1 MVAQVPTM
9 PYPKEKESSMQPI
22 DLQTLAKHVQG
33 ELVTRDAVDL
43 PTLHRIT
50 GAAPLQDAESGHI
63 TLIDSDKHLSRL
75 QNSKAAA
82 CVTPQ
87 KFPDVDIPQ
96 IVVSNPHEAFA
107 QICKI
112 FRPAIVVT
120 SKTGIDPRACVSPT
134 ARVAASAVVEA
145 LASVGDNCEV
155 GEGTHIHRGA
165 TVMDGCKIG
174 RNCQIYPG
182 VVLYPGTILED
193 RVVLHANCVLGA
205 HGFGY
210 KTEQGRHLSTA
221 QLGWVH
227 VESDVEIGASTTID
241 RGTYGATKI
250 GEGTKIDNLVQIAH
264 NCKIGKHNLVCS
276 QVGIAGS
283 CSTGDYVVLAGQV
296 GMRDHIHIGSKS
308 IILAKS
314 GVAEDVA
321 ENQILL
327 GSPAIPRK
335 EQAMV
340 IASMLKLPEMRK
352 TLKQLERKLD
362 EMAEIDAEQRNAG

>member
-1 MVAQVPTM
+1 MKTM
-9 PYPKEKESSMQPI
+9 
-22 DLQTLAKHVQG
+22 DLLTLAKHVQG
-33 ELVTRDAVDL
+33 ELFTRDRACESDSQC
-43 PTLHRIT
+43 II

-75 QNSKAAA
+75 QSSKAAA

-87 KFPDVDIPQ
+87 SFPDLDIPQ
-96 IVVSNPHEAFA
+96 IVVRNPHEAFA

-112 FRPAIVVT
+112 FRPAIVVRAK
-120 SKTGIDPRACVSPT
+120 SGIDPRACVCES
-134 ARVAASAVVEA
+134 ARIATSAVVEA
-145 LASVGDNCEV
+145 LASIGENCEI
-155 GEGTHIHRGA
+155 GEGTHIHRGV
-165 TVMDGCKIG
+165 TIMDGCRIG
-174 RNCQIYPG
+174 SQCQLYPG

-210 KTEQGRHLSTA
+210 KTEQGRHVSTS

-227 VESDVEIGASTTID
+227 VESDVEIGANTTVD

-296 GMRDHIHIGSKS
+296 GMRDHIHIGNKS
-308 IILAKS
+308 IILAQS

-340 IASMLKLPEMRK
+340 IASMLKLPELRK
-352 TLKQLERKLD
+352 TIKQMERKLESCD
-362 EMAEIDAEQRNAG
+362 EDSGEQRKAG

>member
-1 MVAQVPTM
+1 
-9 PYPKEKESSMQPI
+9 
-22 DLQTLAKHVQG
+22 
-33 ELVTRDAVDL
+33 
-43 PTLHRIT
+43 
-50 GAAPLQDAESGHI
+50 
-63 TLIDSDKHLSRL
+63 
-75 QNSKAAA
+75 
-82 CVTPQ
+82 
-87 KFPDVDIPQ
+87 
-96 IVVSNPHEAFA
+96 
-107 QICKI
+107 
-112 FRPAIVVT
+112 
-120 SKTGIDPRACVSPT
+120 
-134 ARVAASAVVEA
+134 
-145 LASVGDNCEV
+145 
-155 GEGTHIHRGA
+155 
-165 TVMDGCKIG
+165 MDGCRIG
-174 RNCQIYPG
+174 SQCQLYPG

-205 HGFGY
+205 MDSDT
-210 KTEQGRHLSTA
+210 KTEQGRHVSTS

-227 VESDVEIGASTTID
+227 VESDVEIGANTTVD

-296 GMRDHIHIGSKS
+296 GMRDHIHIGNKS
-308 IILAKS
+308 IILAQS

-340 IASMLKLPEMRK
+340 IASMLKLPELRENDK
-352 TLKQLERKLD
+352 ANGAQ
-362 EMAEIDAEQRNAG
+362 AGVL

>member
-1 MVAQVPTM
+1 MKTM
-9 PYPKEKESSMQPI
+9 
-22 DLQTLAKHVQG
+22 DLLTLAKHVQG
-33 ELVTRDAVDL
+33 ELFTRDRACEPDSQC
-43 PTLHRIT
+43 II
-50 GAAPLQDAESGHI
+50 GAAPLQDAESGQI

-75 QNSKAAA
+75 QTSKAAA

-87 KFPDVDIPQ
+87 SFPDLDIPQ
-96 IVVSNPHEAFA
+96 IVVKNPHEAFA

-112 FRPAIVVT
+112 FRPAIVIT
-120 SKTGIDPRACVSPT
+120 AKSGIDPRACVSES
-134 ARVAASAVVEA
+134 ARIASSAVVEA
-145 LASVGDNCEV
+145 LASVGENCEI
-155 GEGTHIHRGA
+155 GEGTHIHRGV
-165 TVMDGCKIG
+165 TIMDGCRIG
-174 RNCQIYPG
+174 SQCQLYPG
-182 VVLYPGTILED
+182 VVLYPGTVLED

-210 KTEQGRHLSTA
+210 KTEQGRHVSTS

-227 VESDVEIGASTTID
+227 VESDVEIGANTTVD

-283 CSTGDYVVLAGQV
+283 CTTGDYVVLAGQV
-296 GMRDHIHIGSKS
+296 GMRDHVNIGNKS
-308 IILAKS
+308 IILAQS

-327 GSPAIPRK
+327 GSPALPRK
-335 EQAMV
+335 EQAMI
-340 IASMLKLPEMRK
+340 IASLLKLPEMRK
-352 TLKQLERKLD
+352 TLKQVERTLESMDDASGERRK
-362 EMAEIDAEQRNAG
+362 AG

>member
-1 MVAQVPTM
+1 MKTM
-9 PYPKEKESSMQPI
+9 
-22 DLQTLAKHVQG
+22 DLLTLAKHVQG
-33 ELVTRDAVDL
+33 ELFTNDRACQSEA
-43 PTLHRIT
+43 HCIT

-75 QNSKAAA
+75 QSSKAAA

-87 KFPDVDIPQ
+87 SFPDVEIPQ
-96 IVVSNPHEAFA
+96 IVVKNPHEAFS

-120 SKTGIDPRACVSPT
+120 AKTGVDPRACVCDS
-134 ARVAASAVVEA
+134 ARIASSAVIEA
-145 LASVGDNCEV
+145 LAAVGENCEI
-155 GEGTHIHRGA
+155 GEKTHIHRGV
-165 TVMDGCKIG
+165 TIMDGCRIG
-174 RNCQIYPG
+174 SHCQLFPG

-193 RVVLHANCVLGA
+193 RVILHANCVLGA

-210 KTEQGRHLSTA
+210 KTEHGRHVSTS

-227 VESDVEIGASTTID
+227 IESDVEIGANTTVD

-250 GEGTKIDNLVQIAH
+250 GQGTKIDNLVQIAH

-283 CSTGDYVVLAGQV
+283 CTTGDYVVLAGQV
-296 GMRDHIHIGSKS
+296 GMRDHIHIGNKS
-308 IILAKS
+308 IILAQS
-314 GVAEDVA
+314 GVAEDVE

-340 IASMLKLPEMRK
+340 IASMLKLPELRK
-352 TLKQLERKLD
+352 TLKQMERKLESMD
-362 EMAEIDAEQRNAG
+362 NAGGEHRKAG

>member
-1 MVAQVPTM
+1 MKTM
-9 PYPKEKESSMQPI
+9 
-22 DLQTLAKHVQG
+22 DLLTLAKHVQG
-33 ELVTRDAVDL
+33 ELFTRDRGCEPDSQCIV
-43 PTLHRIT
+43 
-50 GAAPLQDAESGHI
+50 GAAPLQDAESGQI

-75 QNSKAAA
+75 QTSKAAA

-87 KFPDVDIPQ
+87 SFPDLDIPQ
-96 IVVSNPHEAFA
+96 IVVKNPHEAFA

-112 FRPAIVVT
+112 FRPAIVIT
-120 SKTGIDPRACVSPT
+120 AKSGIDPRACVSQSSRI
-134 ARVAASAVVEA
+134 ASSAVIEA
-145 LASVGDNCEV
+145 LAAVGENCEI
-155 GEGTHIHRGA
+155 GEGTHIHRGV
-165 TVMDGCKIG
+165 TIMDGCRVG
-174 RNCQIYPG
+174 SQCQLYPG

-210 KTEQGRHLSTA
+210 KTEQGRHVSTS

-227 VESDVEIGASTTID
+227 VESDVEIGANTTVD

-264 NCKIGKHNLVCS
+264 NCKIGKHNLICS

-283 CSTGDYVVLAGQV
+283 CTTGDYVVLAGQV
-296 GMRDHIHIGSKS
+296 GMRDHVNIGNKS
-308 IILAKS
+308 IILAQS

-327 GSPAIPRK
+327 GSPALPRK
-335 EQAMV
+335 EQAMI
-340 IASMLKLPEMRK
+340 IASLLKLPEMRK
-352 TLKQLERKLD
+352 TLKQVERTLESMDDAGGERRK
-362 EMAEIDAEQRNAG
+362 AG